1 MPTPPS
7 KLRRVSPIGQT
18 QPAASCH
25 SNLGNQL
32 WGQPLSCTE
41 LQGRGKEWSR
51 GRQAQDQ
58 PTKPVEGRLLTGHHL
73 KGKARQR
80 GGLNLRRRG
89 GQLKRGGGSQ
99 CLRLAPTFP
108 CSLRITFQGAAP
120 GQWAR
125 MVVLEFETA
134 LLPVLS
140 DRTGWSQKIGRF
152 RIQQSSCQPVNYSYL
167 CGVPVSH
174 AFKR

>member
-1 MPTPPS
+1 MQGNDHMVMKVPKQEIAQLATVPAVATTPRLEGQREEVVQQKAGQVTQQSAGPCVSVWSEPEPRKRSSSWQRPSKAKREVMASLVSRMPTPPS

-58 PTKPVEGRLLTGHHL
+58 PTKPVEGRLLKGYHL

-80 GGLNLRRRG
+80 GG
-89 GQLKRGGGSQ
+89 S
-99 CLRLAPTFP
+99 
-108 CSLRITFQGAAP
+108 I
-120 GQWAR
+120 
-125 MVVLEFETA
+125 
-134 LLPVLS
+134 
-140 DRTGWSQKIGRF
+140 
-152 RIQQSSCQPVNYSYL
+152 
-167 CGVPVSH
+167 
-174 AFKR
+174 